1 MEFNIK
7 EEVKKLPLKSGVYI
21 MYDKKSSVLYV
32 GKAKKLKNRVSSY
45 FRKNAGHNKKIEIM
59 VKSVHFF
66 EYIVTDSEVEALI
79 LENNLIKQ
87 HKPPYNTML
96 KDDKTYPYIKVT
108 ISEAFPRVFIT
119 REYKKDGSKYY
130 GPYASAYSEK
140 EVVEIVRKLYKI
152 RTCSRN
158 LPRDIGKERP
168 CLYHHIGECEAPC
181 AGLILEGVYQKKIDK
196 VLSFLN
202 GHYDELIQDLS
213 RQMTEYSE
221 NMEFE
226 KAAELRDQINS
237 IKQLSIK
244 QKVVSLDNEDRDV
257 IGFARGEN
265 EVIVQV
271 FFIRGGKLIAKEHYR
286 LDRVDEFSDKEV
298 LTSFVKQFYA
308 TASFIPKEIL
318 LQVEIDDV
326 EVISKWLSEKR
337 GKNLEIKVP
346 LKGEKHKLVKLAGL
360 NATHLRNQ
368 YSEKLRREQKR
379 TRGAVDLLQELLGTD
394 SISRIESYDISNISG
409 AYSVASMVV
418 FIDGSPKKSDYRKFR
433 IRDVVGSDD
442 YKSLEEV
449 LSRRFERGLKE
460 QVQILKNEL
469 ELSRGKFN
477 ILPDLILMDG
487 GKGQVSV
494 AKRVLKKFGLD
505 IMVCGMVKDDKH
517 RTRGLIYEGQML
529 EIEKNGDLFKF
540 ITRVQDETHRFA
552 ITYHS
557 KLRND
562 ELIKSELSNIKGV
575 GEKRRR
581 TLLKKFG
588 SVKKIS
594 EQSLESLEST
604 DGISFKLAEEIY
616 AYFHSKVD

>member
-7 EEVKKLPLKSGVYI
+7 EEVKKLPLRSGVYI

-45 FRKNAGHNKKIEIM
+45 FRKNAGHSKKIELM
-59 VKSVHFF
+59 VRSVYFF

-130 GPYASAYSEK
+130 GPYASAYSAK

-181 AGLILEGVYQKKIDK
+181 AGLVPENIYKQKIDK
-196 VLSFLN
+196 VLSFLK
-202 GHYDELIQDLS
+202 GHYDSVIKDLS
-213 RQMTEYSE
+213 KEMSEYSE

-226 KAAELRDQINS
+226 KAAEIRDQINS

-257 IGFARGEN
+257 IGFARGEK

-286 LDRVDEFSDKEV
+286 LDHIEDFSDKEV
-298 LTSFVKQFYA
+298 LTSFVKQFYS
-308 TASFIPKEIL
+308 TVTYVPKEIL
-318 LQVEIDDV
+318 LQIEIDDK
-326 EVISKWLSEKR
+326 EVISSWLSEKR
-337 GKNLEIKVP
+337 TKSLEIKVP
-346 LKGEKHKLVKLAGL
+346 LKGEKYKLVKLASL

-368 YSEKLRREQKR
+368 YSEKIRKEQRR
-379 TRGAVDLLQELLGTD
+379 TRGAVDLLEELIGAED
-394 SISRIESYDISNISG
+394 IQRIESYDISNISG

-418 FIDGSPKKSDYRKFR
+418 FIDGVPKKSDYRKFR
-433 IRDVVGSDD
+433 IKDVVGSDD

-449 LSRRFERGLKE
+449 LTRRFERGLKE

-487 GKGQVSV
+487 GKGQISA
-494 AKRVLKKFGLD
+494 AKKVLDKFGLD
-505 IMVCGMVKDDKH
+505 ILVCGMVKDDKH
-517 RTRGLIYEGQML
+517 RTRGLIYEGKML
-529 EIEKNGDLFKF
+529 EIEKNGELFRF

-557 KLRND
+557 KLRN
-562 ELIKSELSNIKGV
+562 EEMIKSELNNIKGV
-575 GEKRRR
+575 GEQRRKILMKR
-581 TLLKKFG
+581 FA

-594 EQSLESLEST
+594 EQSVESLASV
-604 DGISFKLAEEIY
+604 DGISAKLAQEIY
-616 AYFHSKVD
+616 AYFHTKVD